1 MSLNTTTKF
10 GSKTSGLGD
19 ILLLTSICK
28 YAPMQFTIQ
37 LPPAQERFSCLFKGL
52 ANIEITKQITTL
64 EDIGAGHY
72 ATRKLR
78 GLFENADILDNSP
91 LVLYSD
97 PESEEW
103 AINYLV
109 KECDGKPSVI
119 FQSDCSPQWRH
130 VRSIPESISVQI
142 KEQLTSQNVHVID
155 ASELTKLDLKKYTC
169 LMRKVGRYVGSNT
182 GDFHLAVAVGAMCN
196 VYEPKNNKF
205 FQDYEWNY
213 RHPSILYGKY
223 EIESGMR

>member
-1 MSLNTTTKF
+1 MSDSVIKF

-28 YAPMQFTIQ
+28 YSPMKFTIQ
-37 LPPAQERFSCLFKGL
+37 LPPEQERFSCLFEGL
-52 ANIEITKQITTL
+52 ANVEITEDITTL
-64 EDIGAGHY
+64 EDIGTGHY

-78 GLFENADILDNSP
+78 GLFEGADLLDNRP

-97 PESEEW
+97 PESEAW

-109 KECDGKPSVI
+109 KECAGKPAVI
-119 FQSDCSPQWRH
+119 FQTDCSPQWRH
-130 VRSIPESISVQI
+130 VRAIPESISSQI
-142 KEQLTSQNVHVID
+142 KEQLTAQGVAIID
-155 ASELTKLDLKKYTC
+155 ASKMTDLDLKKYIC
-169 LMRKVGRYVGSNT
+169 LMRKVGRYVGPNT
-182 GDFHLAVAVGAMCN
+182 GDFHLAVSVGAMCN
-196 VYEPKNNKF
+196 VYEPQNNQF

-213 RHPSILYGKY
+213 RHPSISYGKY